1 MDQPFGAFSEAALE
15 AYQKAVAEKEG
26 VDFAEGEVYD
36 FTRCMRADGSIYG
49 TRGKCKKGSEAGA
62 KEPKAAKP
70 ATRDEKVGALREKV
84 AALKAS
90 GDKKKLAEARG
101 DLQGQERM
109 RKIEGKAAKE
119 GKTPDDVIRER
130 NAAADK
136 KVKARLREKY
146 PQLAGGA
153 EAKPKRKLATSAEAK
168 SAWQETQNAAKAAKA
183 EVSRVKAET
192 KGDKSPEAKER
203 LRKALDAQDKAETMA
218 VRASDKYFAAK
229 KREDRAGMTPEQRK
243 LEREAD
249 KLTKDNVGGGE
260 AKPKPSD
267 RGTPA
272 SRIARPVDPE
282 VAFKVDR
289 AMARKNGD
297 IEAEK
302 RADKALKAHRKMMRG
317 G

>member
-1 MDQPFGAFSEAALE
+1 MLRGKLQQRVDDAKRAMNKTKEGSPLHTKAKAKVDKEEARMEKLQKLREKVNAPAEAAR
-15 AYQKAVAEKEG
+15 G
-26 VDFAEGEVYD
+26 V
-36 FTRCMRADGSIYG
+36 
-49 TRGKCKKGSEAGA
+49 GA
-62 KEPKAAKP
+62 KKS

-84 AALKAS
+84 AALKGS
-90 GDKKKLAEARG
+90 GDKKKLAAARG

-109 RKIEGKAAKE
+109 RKIEAQAKKE

-153 EAKPKRKLATSAEAK
+153 
-168 SAWQETQNAAKAAKA
+168 
-183 EVSRVKAET
+183 
-192 KGDKSPEAKER
+192 
-203 LRKALDAQDKAETMA
+203 
-218 VRASDKYFAAK
+218 
-229 KREDRAGMTPEQRK
+229 
-243 LEREAD
+243 
-249 KLTKDNVGGGE
+249 E

>member
-1 MDQPFGAFSEAALE
+1 
-15 AYQKAVAEKEG
+15 
-26 VDFAEGEVYD
+26 
-36 FTRCMRADGSIYG
+36 
-49 TRGKCKKGSEAGA
+49 
-62 KEPKAAKP
+62 
-70 ATRDEKVGALREKV
+70 
-84 AALKAS
+84 
-90 GDKKKLAEARG
+90 
-101 DLQGQERM
+101 M
-109 RKIEGKAAKE
+109 RKIESQAKKE

-136 KVKARLREKY
+136 KVKAKLEPELLKRLQDRASRGDKEAMRALKEMRAKGEIGKE
-146 PQLAGGA
+146 PGFAPGQKASN
-153 EAKPKRKLATSAEAK
+153 EAKEVANVKAGKSPVADVKPMRKLATSAEAK